1 MRQPDDGILLSGVN
15 SFQFPSF
22 WECRMRASTGHEEIE
37 YECLAESGVTGELSR
52 PSMQCPVFA
61 VPEGAIVQLYCTIRP
76 DAS

>member
-1 MRQPDDGILLSGVN
+1 
-15 SFQFPSF
+15 
-22 WECRMRASTGHEEIE
+22 MRASTGHEEIE